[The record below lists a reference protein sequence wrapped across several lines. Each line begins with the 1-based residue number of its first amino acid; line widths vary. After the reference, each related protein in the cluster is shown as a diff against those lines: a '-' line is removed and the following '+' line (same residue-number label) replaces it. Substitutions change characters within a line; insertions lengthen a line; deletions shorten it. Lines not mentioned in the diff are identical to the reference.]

1 MANFRYLTSQNV
13 IQIHFEIVEQTG
25 GLQGIRDVGLLES
38 AVERP
43 KATFGGEDLYPTL
56 ELKAAALVHS
66 LLLNHQ
72 FADGNKRTAVVS
84 MIEFLQLNGKAIIAE
99 QKEVV
104 DFALWV
110 ENKKPALEEI
120 AVWIKDHIG
129 K

>member
-1 MANFRYLTSQNV
+1 MSKLHCLTSQNV
-13 IQIHFEIVEQTG
+13 IQIHFQVVEETG
-25 GLQGIRDVGLLES
+25 GSQGIRDVGLLDS

-72 FADGNKRTAVVS
+72 FVDGNKRTAVVS
-84 MIEFLQLNGKAIIAE
+84 MIEFLQLNGKAIKAE

-110 ENKKPALEEI
+110 ENKKPSLEEI
-120 AVWIKDHIG
+120 SLWIKKHTN
-129 K
+129 